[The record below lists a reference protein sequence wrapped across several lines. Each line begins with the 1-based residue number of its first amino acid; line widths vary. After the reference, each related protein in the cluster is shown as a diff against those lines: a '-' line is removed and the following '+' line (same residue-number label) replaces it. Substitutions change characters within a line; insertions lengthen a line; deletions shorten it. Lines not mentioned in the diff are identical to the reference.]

1 MKWVYSN
8 IAQTFKF
15 QNADPLPSQTRDISC
30 MNTCIVDGGS
40 VMYTKKNNMGLNKT
54 EKKPLPSDVFH
65 FVVRNNFS
73 LIFSELLFV

>member
-1 MKWVYSN
+1 
-8 IAQTFKF
+8 
-15 QNADPLPSQTRDISC
+15 
-30 MNTCIVDGGS
+30 
-40 VMYTKKNNMGLNKT
+40 MGLNKT